1 MRFLFYFWLL
11 ISIPAISLAQ
21 TGTIAG
27 KVTAIDTKA
36 PLGKASVFLSNA
48 TFGTVTADDGTFTLN
63 GVKPG
68 QYELVVSILGY
79 ENFSQSVLVGA
90 KPQKLVI
97 EMVPK
102 PIQMR
107 EVIITTN
114 ANWKKNYA
122 VFVRDFIG
130 TSANSKLCKVINPHA
145 VNLIYHKKTQTLEA
159 STNEFLVVENRA
171 LGYKVRFL
179 INNFESS
186 TLSNEIRYSG
196 HVLFEEL
203 KGSQSQLQKWKL
215 KRQEA
220 FYGSSLNFFRSLSH
234 QDMQEQGFVMY
245 TLQRKP
251 NPKRLPEEL
260 LHQKYVQFN
269 KSNNR
274 DSVNYWNQMTQQ
286 PRFLENLIKTPL
298 QPESV
303 VMRTDQP
310 GLFALAF
317 PDYLYVVYTK
327 KHDEKI
333 NNDIYRPLDME
344 NYAVS
349 VITLFK
355 KYALFD
361 LNGVV
366 VSPES
371 TLFEGDWANDKLAE
385 LVPVDYTP

>member
-1 MRFLFYFWLL
+1 MRFFLYFCVILL
-11 ISIPAISLAQ
+11 LPTFVCAQ
-21 TGTIAG
+21 SGTITG
-27 KVTAIDTKA
+27 KVTAIDSKV
-36 PLGKASVFLSNA
+36 PLAKASVFLSNA

-63 GVKPG
+63 NVKPG
-68 QYELVVSILGY
+68 QYDLVVSILGY
-79 ENFSQSVLVGA
+79 ENFTQSVLVSN
-90 KPQKLVI
+90 KPLQLAI
-97 EMVPK
+97 EMVPRM
-102 PIQMR
+102 IQMK
-107 EVIITTN
+107 EVVITTN

-122 VFVRDFIG
+122 LFVKDFIG
-130 TSANSKLCKVINPHA
+130 TSANSKLCKVLNPHA
-145 VNLIYHKKTQTLEA
+145 VSLIYHKKTQTLQA
-159 STNEFLVVENRA
+159 STDEFLVVENRA

-179 INNFESS
+179 VHNFESS

-196 HVLFEEL
+196 QVLFEEL
-203 KGSQSQLQKWKL
+203 KGSKSQEEKWKL

-220 FYGSSLNFFRSLSH
+220 YYGSSMQFFRALSH
-234 QDMQEQGFVMY
+234 QDLQEQGFVMY
-245 TLQRKP
+245 QLQRKP
-251 NPKRLPEEL
+251 NPKRPPEEL
-260 LHQKYVQFN
+260 LRQKYNQFN

-274 DSVNYWNQMTQQ
+274 DSVNYWNEMAQQ
-286 PRFLENLIKTPL
+286 PRFLENLINTPL
-298 QPESV
+298 KPEDL
-303 VMRTDQP
+303 VMRTDQS
-310 GLFALAF
+310 GLYALSF

-333 NNDIYRPLDME
+333 TNNIYRPLFME

-349 VITLFK
+349 VVTLFK

>member
-1 MRFLFYFWLL
+1 MRFFFYFCVILL
-11 ISIPAISLAQ
+11 LPTFVCAQ
-21 TGTIAG
+21 SGTITG
-27 KVTAIDTKA
+27 KVTAIDSKA
-36 PLGKASVFLSNA
+36 PLAKASVFLSNA

-63 GVKPG
+63 NVKPG
-68 QYELVVSILGY
+68 QYDLVVSILGY
-79 ENFSQSVLVGA
+79 ENFTQSVLVSN
-90 KPQKLVI
+90 KPLQLAI
-97 EMVPK
+97 EMVPRM
-102 PIQMR
+102 IQMK
-107 EVIITTN
+107 EVVITTN

-122 VFVRDFIG
+122 LFVKDFIG
-130 TSANSKLCKVINPHA
+130 TSANSKLCKVLNPHA
-145 VNLIYHKKTQTLEA
+145 VSLIYHKKTQTLQA
-159 STNEFLVVENRA
+159 STDEFLVVENRA

-179 INNFESS
+179 VHNFESS

-196 HVLFEEL
+196 QVLFEEL
-203 KGSQSQLQKWKL
+203 KGSKSQEEKWKL

-220 FYGSSLNFFRSLSH
+220 YYGSSMQFFRALSH
-234 QDMQEQGFVMY
+234 QDLQEQGFVMY
-245 TLQRKP
+245 QLQRKP
-251 NPKRLPEEL
+251 NPKRPPEEL
-260 LHQKYVQFN
+260 LRQKYNQFN

-274 DSVNYWNQMTQQ
+274 DSVNYWNEMAQQ
-286 PRFLENLIKTPL
+286 PRFLENLINTPL
-298 QPESV
+298 KPEDL
-303 VMRTDQP
+303 VMRTDQS
-310 GLFALAF
+310 GLYALSF

-333 NNDIYRPLDME
+333 TNNIYRPLFME

-349 VITLFK
+349 VVTLFK

>member
-1 MRFLFYFWLL
+1 MRFFYIFWVIVLL
-11 ISIPAISLAQ
+11 PAFVIAQSGSI
-21 TGTIAG
+21 TG
-27 KVTAIDTKA
+27 KVTAIDSKA
-36 PLGKASVFLSNA
+36 ALAKASVFLSNA
-48 TFGTVTADDGTFTLN
+48 TFGTVTADDGTFSLN
-63 GVKPG
+63 NVKPG
-68 QYELVVSILGY
+68 QYDLVVSILGY
-79 ENFSQSVLVGA
+79 ENFTQSILVSS
-90 KPQKLVI
+90 KPLQLQI

-102 PIQMR
+102 MIQMR
-107 EVIITTN
+107 EVVITTN

-122 VFVRDFIG
+122 LFAKNFIG
-130 TSANSKLCKVINPHA
+130 TSANSKLCKVLNPH
-145 VNLIYHKKTQTLEA
+145 VVSLVYHKKTQTLEA
-159 STNEFLVVENRA
+159 STDEFLVVENRA

-179 INNFESS
+179 LHHFESS

-196 HVLFEEL
+196 QVLFEEL
-203 KGSQSQLQKWKL
+203 KGSKSQQEKWKL

-220 FYGSSLNFFRSLSH
+220 YYGSSMQFFRALSH
-234 QDMQEQGFVMY
+234 QDLAEQGFVTY
-245 TLQRKP
+245 QLQRKP
-251 NPKRLPEEL
+251 NPKRPPQEL
-260 LHQKYVQFN
+260 LRQKYEQFN

-274 DSVNYWNQMTQQ
+274 DSVNYWNEMAQQ
-286 PRFLENLIKTPL
+286 PRYLENLVQTPL
-298 QPESV
+298 KPEDL

-310 GLFALAF
+310 GLFALTF

-333 NNDIYRPLDME
+333 TNDIYRPLMMG

-349 VITLFK
+349 VVTLFK

-371 TLFEGDWANDKLAE
+371 TLFEGDWAEDKLAE